1 MYTFHAVPDA
11 VRHSWQGARL
21 EKVVRALLLSAIIA
35 VPAIRAGADE
45 AKPLR
50 LCADPTNLP
59 FSSDDPARPGLYLE
73 IGRMV
78 AEKLGRPV
86 VYNWYKSYFGKRTVR
101 ETLLSKQCD
110 AMVGLPP
117 LDDFMGPAVI
127 FSKPIAREGYA
138 LVSAKVRT
146 IAGID
151 DLKGLRV
158 AVQYQSTPQNLLAL
172 RDEIEKVTVLSPDEG
187 MKVLDEGKVDV
198 AFVWAPVAGWLNTT
212 VYGGKFQIRTTAGEG
227 LAWPTAIGFVKASA
241 RLRDEVDAVLPS
253 LQGDIDGLF
262 VKYGVPGDAAIKFGE
277 AGHAHTVAA
286 ADEHATVGQS
296 AGDAKSADLNKSAD
310 LKSAEVKPSEVK
322 ATVSGDVSAGHEL
335 FNGTCAHC
343 HGPDAVQ
350 AEKRINLR
358 LLKKRYGDDM
368 ETTYWKT
375 VRDGR
380 PSKGM
385 PAWKEVFGE
394 DELRNALAYLQTV
407 QEAADGSN

>member
-1 MYTFHAVPDA
+1 VYAFYNVPDA
-11 VRHSWQGARL
+11 ARRSSYGARL
-21 EKVVRALLLSAIIA
+21 EKIVRTLLLSTILAA
-35 VPAIRAGADE
+35 PAFRAGADE
-45 AKPLR
+45 IKPLR

-73 IGRMV
+73 IGQMV

-101 ETLLSKQCD
+101 ETLLRKQCD

-117 LDDFMGPAVI
+117 VDDFMGPAVI
-127 FSKPIAREGYA
+127 FSKPIASEGYA
-138 LVSAKVRT
+138 LVTAKDRNL
-146 IAGID
+146 AGID
-151 DLKGLRV
+151 DLRGLRV

-172 RDEIEKVTVLSPDEG
+172 RDEIQKVTVLSPDEG

-198 AFVWAPVAGWLNTT
+198 AFIWAPVAGWLNTT
-212 VYGGKFQIRTTAGEG
+212 VYGKKFQIRTTAGEG
-227 LAWPTAIGFVKASA
+227 LAWPTAIGFAKASTG
-241 RLRDEVDAVLPS
+241 LRDEVDAVLPS
-253 LQGDIDGLF
+253 LQGDIDKLF
-262 VKYGVPGDAAIKFGE
+262 VKYGVSSDAVIKFGE
-277 AGHAHTVAA
+277 GSHLSTVAVA
-286 ADEHATVGQS
+286 EEHATVGQS
-296 AGDAKSADLNKSAD
+296 AGDAKP
-310 LKSAEVKPSEVK
+310 AEVKPSEVKPSEAKPSEVK

-350 AEKRINLR
+350 AERRINLR

>member
-1 MYTFHAVPDA
+1 VSKFYKAQNEA
-11 VRHSWQGARL
+11 RRSARL
-21 EKVVRALLLSAIIA
+21 EKVVRALLLSAIVA
-35 VPAIRAGADE
+35 APAFRAGADE
-45 AKPLR
+45 IKPLR

-73 IGRMV
+73 IGQMV

-86 VYNWYKSYFGKRTVR
+86 VYSWYKSYFGKRTVR
-101 ETLLSKQCD
+101 ETLLSKRCD

-117 LDDFMGPAVI
+117 MDDFMGPAVI

-138 LVSAKVRT
+138 LVTTKDRNL
-146 IAGID
+146 AGID
-151 DLKGLRV
+151 DLRGLRV

-212 VYGGKFQIRTTAGEG
+212 VYGKKFQIRTTAGDG
-227 LAWPTAIGFVKASA
+227 LAWPTAIGFAKASTG
-241 RLRDEVDAVLPS
+241 LRDEVDAVLPS
-253 LQGDIDGLF
+253 LQGDIDKLF
-262 VKYGVPGDAAIKFGE
+262 VKYGVPSDAVIKFGE
-277 AGHAHTVAA
+277 ASHLSTVAVA
-286 ADEHATVGQS
+286 EEHATVGQS
-296 AGDAKSADLNKSAD
+296 AGEPKP
-310 LKSAEVKPSEVK
+310 AEVKPSEAKASEVKASEVK
-322 ATVSGDVSAGHEL
+322 ATGDVSAGHEL

-350 AEKRINLR
+350 AERRINLR

>member
-1 MYTFHAVPDA
+1 MCAFHTIPDA
-11 VRHSWQGARL
+11 VRHSWYGARL
-21 EKVVRALLLSAIIA
+21 EKVVRTLLLSAIIA
-35 VPAIRAGADE
+35 APALGAGAE
-45 AKPLR
+45 EIKPLR

-59 FSSDDPARPGLYLE
+59 FSSDDPAKPGLYLE
-73 IGRMV
+73 IGQLV
-78 AEKLGRPV
+78 AQKLGRPV

-101 ETLLSKQCD
+101 ETLLSKHCD
-110 AMVGLPP
+110 AMVGLP
-117 LDDFMGPAVI
+117 LMDDFMGPSVI

-138 LVSAKVRT
+138 LVTATARN

-172 RDEIEKVTVLSPDEG
+172 RDDIQKVTVLSPDEG
-187 MKVLDEGKVDV
+187 MKALDDGKVDV
-198 AFVWAPVAGWLNTT
+198 AFIWAPVAGWLNTT
-212 VYGGKFQIRTTAGEG
+212 VYGAKFQTKTTAGEG
-227 LAWPTAIGFVKASA
+227 LAWPTAIGFAKASTA
-241 RLRDEVDAVLPS
+241 LRDEVNAILPS
-253 LQGDIDGLF
+253 VQEAIDKLF
-262 VKYGVPGDAAIKFGE
+262 AKYGVPSDTPIKFAE
-277 AGHAHTVAA
+277 AGPVAGPA
-286 ADEHATVGQS
+286 VALRPEPTTVGQS
-296 AGDAKSADLNKSAD
+296 TGDTKP
-310 LKSAEVKPSEVK
+310 AEVKPSEVK
-322 ATVSGDVSAGHEL
+322 AAASGDVSAGHEL